1 MTLAHYFSGS
11 MILPEA
17 LAAYRRHGG
26 NSFSNLPMFGS
37 WGALTPGNG
46 QAITAHNFAAMLDHV
61 LDRYD
66 IFASIF
72 GRRRVRK
79 FCRSVKCYLAA
90 ETVRF
95 TVMRIVA
102 SLRTT
107 SSGLKPA
114 FHREPPRHAPTGGLG
129 HDD

>member
-1 MTLAHYFSGS
+1 
-11 MILPEA
+11 

-26 NSFSNLPMFGS
+26 NSFSNLPVFGS

-46 QAITAHNFAAMLDHV
+46 RASTIRTLAVMLEQV
-61 LDRYD
+61 LDRHD

-90 ETVRF
+90 ETIRI